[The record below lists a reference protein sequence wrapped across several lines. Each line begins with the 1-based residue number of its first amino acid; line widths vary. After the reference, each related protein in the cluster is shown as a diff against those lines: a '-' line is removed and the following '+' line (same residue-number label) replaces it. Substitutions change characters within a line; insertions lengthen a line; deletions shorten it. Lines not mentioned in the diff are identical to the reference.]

1 MKTYRKQTHLLHNKV
16 LICAAQLGGV
26 EEGFLR
32 MEDLTANEASV
43 SGIKGTTGKKEKN
56 ISD

>member
-1 MKTYRKQTHLLHNKV
+1 MKTYRKQTHLLHNEI

-26 EEGFLR
+26 EEGFFR

-43 SGIKGTTGKKEKN
+43 SGIKGTTGKEKKHK
-56 ISD
+56 